1 MRKLIFT
8 LPSRLDSALRVP
20 QSYMQYL
27 AKINKEIEAWA
38 VIGQNQVNC

>member
-1 MRKLIFT
+1 MPKLIFNFS
-8 LPSRLDSALRVP
+8 SRLDSALIGP

-38 VIGQNQVNC
+38 VTDQIQVNC